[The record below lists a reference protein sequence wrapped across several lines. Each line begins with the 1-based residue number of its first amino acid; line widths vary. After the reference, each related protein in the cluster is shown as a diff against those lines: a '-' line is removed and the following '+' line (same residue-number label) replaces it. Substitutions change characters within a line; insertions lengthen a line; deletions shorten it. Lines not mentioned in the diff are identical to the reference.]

1 MATRIGKAVDKAIA
15 KRRRKAKWAKAGK
28 ALKVAGTAAA
38 LVGALA
44 GVAVGA
50 RAGLKMRAAA
60 KAKKGT
66 LVQKLTAKAR
76 KASNS

>member
-1 MATRIGKAVDKAIA
+1 MATRIGKAVSKAIA

-38 LVGALA
+38 LIGVAA

-50 RAGLKMRAAA
+50 RAGLKRRAAAGAKKATLAQKLVA
-60 KAKKGT
+60 KAKKT
-66 LVQKLTAKAR
+66 R
-76 KASNS
+76 KK